1 MYGNHWHGHFGGRG
15 GPHFGRRGFGRGD
28 FAEIFGNFFGGP
40 PPRAERGNVRYLVL
54 DAIAAQPRHG
64 YEIIQHIE
72 ERSGKTYRPS
82 PGVIYPTLQML
93 EELEHARVDERDGKK
108 VYAIT
113 AAGKKDLAEHA
124 EDVAE
129 FYERSGE
136 TSWDDFAD
144 ELQDLMKAVG
154 GLFKVIGR
162 SARRGRLTP
171 STMRKLR
178 QVLDEAMQRIEELVG
193 DDSRE

>member
-1 MYGNHWHGHFGGRG
+1 MFGSW
-15 GPHFGRRGFGRGD
+15 
-28 FAEIFGNFFGGP
+28 FGGP

-54 DAIAAQPRHG
+54 DAIAARPRHG

-72 ERSGKTYRPS
+72 ERSGGTYRPS

-93 EELEHARVDERDGKK
+93 EELEHAQGEDKNGKK

-113 AAGKKDLAEHA
+113 ALGKQDLAEHA

-136 TSWDDFAD
+136 ASWEDFAD
-144 ELQDLMKAVG
+144 EINDLTKRIGKM
-154 GLFKVIGR
+154 FKTIGR

-178 QVLDEAMQRIEELVG
+178 QVLDEAMAKIEAIVDG
-193 DDSRE
+193 DRRE